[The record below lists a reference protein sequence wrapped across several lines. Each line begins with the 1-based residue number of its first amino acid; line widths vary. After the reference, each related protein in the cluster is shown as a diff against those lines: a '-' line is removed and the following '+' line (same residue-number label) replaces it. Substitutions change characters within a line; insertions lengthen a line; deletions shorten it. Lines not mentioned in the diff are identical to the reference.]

1 MKAPRFFLSRTRLFM
16 YVLLLPKKN
25 THRLAYLYASVCA
38 RVCKYVTHNNHISC
52 IINVSILP
60 LPVNLYSKS
69 TIFRECEKRKI
80 HTHLHLTY
88 IPFHHN
94 KHRHFSLSLSLTLTK
109 WNHKYPNVL
118 AGSQLL
124 DIEKPKRQL
133 DMRIEMCFRM
143 CMAPDAY
150 DLHCSEHQEKNH
162 IWRRDAAPTSSRWML
177 PGIVC
182 EKKWARASA
191 TVRERESEHFEG

>member
-1 MKAPRFFLSRTRLFM
+1 MRAYVRECASMLHTTIIFH
-16 YVLLLPKKN
+16 VLLTCPYCHCRWIYIQKVRYFAN
-25 THRLAYLYASVCA
+25 A
-38 RVCKYVTHNNHISC
+38 RREKFILIC
-52 IINVSILP
+52 IWHTFRFITINIG
-60 LPVNLYSKS
+60 
-69 TIFRECEKRKI
+69 IF
-80 HTHLHLTY
+80 
-88 IPFHHN
+88 
-94 KHRHFSLSLSLTLTK
+94 LSLSLTLTK